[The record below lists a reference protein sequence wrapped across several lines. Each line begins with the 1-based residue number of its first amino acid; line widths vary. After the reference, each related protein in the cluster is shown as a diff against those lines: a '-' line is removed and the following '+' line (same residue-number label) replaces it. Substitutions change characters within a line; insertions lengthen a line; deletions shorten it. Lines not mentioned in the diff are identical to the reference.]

1 MEYEIVIRDPDN
13 KRIRKMIKVDISEEI
28 QYECQRNMDVILFEQ
43 SQQIS
48 QIFSLLDA
56 KQSWG
61 ILSEL
66 GSAVLGINEY
76 ENNKEK
82 QLKRYSAQYQRC
94 YDKLNYGLL
103 NLSSQLLFALEKI
116 PDNYLDQKFIKY
128 TIETIIFLQ
137 EKYINNDK
145 NNIFSAQKEVLNGTI
160 KKLVEIYNKKL
171 DNAIL
176 LCEQNNSWWSKLL
189 GFSQLINNDYNW
201 VCAFANIL
209 VDSADQKQF
218 MQHLQ
223 SNKLNINFSE
233 LKILEEN
240 TEFQNVK
247 DDSDEGRLASRKVDV
262 DKIIKLQHESV
273 EQDEYDLYRNK
284 HFNDRVKTII
294 ERYPPNRISEWLK
307 LAKDGGEEELD
318 VLKDFYLKEFA
329 FYHEHV
335 DFNHPNAKADLW
347 TLVAY
352 DYYKLT
358 SYKNAVEQGTDVVSE
373 IRSDGMTGDGNLI
386 EEPANGDKK

>member
-48 QIFSLLDA
+48 QIFSLLDT

-61 ILSEL
+61 IISEL
-66 GSAVLGINEY
+66 ASAVLGINEY
-76 ENNKEK
+76 EKEYEK
-82 QLKRYSAQYQRC
+82 QFLQRYLAQYQNC

-103 NLSSQLLFALEKI
+103 NISRQLLFALEKI
-116 PDNYLDQKFIKY
+116 PNEYLDQKFIKN
-128 TIETIIFLQ
+128 TVEAIISLQ
-137 EKYINNDK
+137 EKYINNKK
-145 NNIFSAQKEVLNGTI
+145 NIILPSQKEILNGTI
-160 KKLVEIYNKKL
+160 KKLVETYNQRLDNIILLCKRNNSCWSKL
-171 DNAIL
+171 DNFGEL
-176 LCEQNNSWWSKLL
+176 LK
-189 GFSQLINNDYNW
+189 NNDLLY
-201 VCAFANIL
+201 AFANI
-209 VDSADQKQF
+209 VVYSINQKQF
-218 MQHLQ
+218 MQNLQ

-233 LKILEEN
+233 VKILEEN
-240 TEFQNVK
+240 TEFENVK
-247 DDSDEGRLASRKVDV
+247 DDSDEERLASRKVDV

-284 HFNDRVKTII
+284 HFKDRVKTII

-307 LAKDGGEEELD
+307 IAKDGGEEELD

-373 IRSDGMTGDGNLI
+373 IRSDGMTDDGNLI
-386 EEPANGDKK
+386 EEPANDDRK

>member
-1 MEYEIVIRDPDN
+1 MEKEIVIRDPKN
-13 KRIRKMIKVDISEEI
+13 KRIRKIIKVDISKEVQNE
-28 QYECQRNMDVILFEQ
+28 YQRNMELILFEQ

-189 GFSQLINNDYNW
+189 GFSQLINNGYDW
-201 VCAFANIL
+201 ITACTNIL
-209 VDSADQKQF
+209 VYSENQNQF
-218 MQHLQ
+218 MQYLQ
-223 SNKLNINFSE
+223 SNKLNISFSE
-233 LKILEEN
+233 INKLEHNYEQEIPN
-240 TEFQNVK
+240 CEFC
-247 DDSDEGRLASRKVDV
+247 
-262 DKIIKLQHESV
+262 
-273 EQDEYDLYRNK
+273 
-284 HFNDRVKTII
+284 
-294 ERYPPNRISEWLK
+294 
-307 LAKDGGEEELD
+307 
-318 VLKDFYLKEFA
+318 
-329 FYHEHV
+329 
-335 DFNHPNAKADLW
+335 
-347 TLVAY
+347 
-352 DYYKLT
+352 
-358 SYKNAVEQGTDVVSE
+358 
-373 IRSDGMTGDGNLI
+373 I
-386 EEPANGDKK
+386 EEPKNGDIKESKRKALKEHAKEA